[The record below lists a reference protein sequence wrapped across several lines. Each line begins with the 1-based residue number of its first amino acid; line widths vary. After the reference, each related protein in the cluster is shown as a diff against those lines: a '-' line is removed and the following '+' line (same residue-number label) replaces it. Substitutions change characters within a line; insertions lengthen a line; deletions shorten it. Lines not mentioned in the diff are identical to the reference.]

1 MKTFYLSVK
10 NEIEQDKISRRG
22 SARSVAY
29 NIVKTLLEENE
40 DVSLQFIITQKNK
53 ELMSEKVVAVLR
65 IANQFLKK
73 PNKQFKDLLEGKED
87 YVLKTSLP
95 MVKTIKSDKIDINT
109 GYEKRVKVHEIKI
122 SLEEKPEIKETSE
135 VRLSVSEDS
144 KNAGAVA
151 SRVLRTLLVDEKDC
165 ALTFVLSPQNSS
177 LMCEKLI
184 SMQRIMNRMLR
195 DPGNIIHSSLPVKVK
210 YEVYAYAPEIK
221 KVKNSD
227 ININVHEVIFKVK

>member
-1 MKTFYLSVK
+1 
-10 NEIEQDKISRRG
+10 
-22 SARSVAY
+22 
-29 NIVKTLLEENE
+29 
-40 DVSLQFIITQKNK
+40 
-53 ELMSEKVVAVLR
+53 MSEKVVAVLR
-65 IANQFLKK
+65 IANQFLKR

-95 MVKTIKSDKIDINT
+95 IVKTIKSDKIDINT